1 MGRTARNEALKL
13 RATYFNNIAVGAF
26 TTGLIVPF
34 LTLAH
39 STADGAPLNLRE
51 ILTIIFVI
59 LLGGFVSLLARYQ
72 ASRTISKLED

>member
-1 MGRTARNEALKL
+1 MARNEDIKL

-39 STADGAPLNLRE
+39 STADGSPLNLRE
-51 ILTIIFVI
+51 LETVVFVI
-59 LLGGFVSLLARYQ
+59 LLAGGIAFFARYK
-72 ASRTISKLED
+72 ASKTISKLED